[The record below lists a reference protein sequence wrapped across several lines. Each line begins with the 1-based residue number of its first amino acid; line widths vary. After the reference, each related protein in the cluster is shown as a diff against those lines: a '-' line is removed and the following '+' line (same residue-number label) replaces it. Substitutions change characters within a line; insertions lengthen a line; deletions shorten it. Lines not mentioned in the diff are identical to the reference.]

1 MTVLFWLEIACACV
15 LAGCL
20 FCFLLLLLCAG
31 RDEKK
36 RPNIPAAPLTTRFA
50 ILIPARNESRVIE
63 SNLRALARCDYPTAL
78 RKQFVIVESMED
90 PTVGLCQKYENT
102 EVYLRKNFDRP
113 GKGPAM
119 DECLKSIF
127 ASDEHFDAVLILD
140 ADNVVAPNFLS
151 RLNDAFAAGFDA
163 ACGKR
168 NNKDWNASAVSA
180 ASALTFTVVNTLQ
193 NKPKAA
199 RGMNVVFTGTG
210 FYVRYDILKRLGGWP
225 FVTMTEDYEFST
237 FALCNGITT
246 TYVEDAVYYD
256 EQPTRLWPS
265 IVQRTRWVKGFFTVQ
280 HRYKKMKKAYAKRS
294 PKSRDMRA
302 IRWGTLPA
310 IVAVIDLIFYI
321 FLTVGGAIY
330 TAILGNGWLWSYLA
344 RLGLA
349 LGALYFGI
357 ALFTAWLFYI
367 ERKEIDITRA
377 GRIKATLFHPVFLA
391 SYLVSVCRIPLMKNK
406 WEVIE
411 HTCETEPVK

>member
-1 MTVLFWLEIACACV
+1 MAVLFWLEIACACV

-20 FCFLLLLLCAG
+20 FCFLLLCAG
-31 RDEKK
+31 RGEKK
-36 RPNIPAAPLTTRFA
+36 RLDIPTALATTRFA
-50 ILIPARNESRVIE
+50 VIIPARNESRVIE
-63 SNLRALARCDYPTAL
+63 GNLRALARCDYPAAL
-78 RKQFVIVESMED
+78 HKQFVIVESLED
-90 PTVGLCQKYENT
+90 PTVGVCQKYENT
-102 EVYLRKNFDRP
+102 EAYLRKNFDRP

-127 ASDEHFDAVLILD
+127 ASGEEFDAVLILD
-140 ADNVVAPNFLS
+140 ADNVVAPHFLS

-225 FVTMTEDYEFST
+225 FATMTEDYEFST
-237 FALCNGITT
+237 YALCNGITT
-246 TYVEDAVYYD
+246 TYLEDAVYYD
-256 EQPTRLWPS
+256 EQPARLWPS

-280 HRYKKMKKAYAKRS
+280 HRYKKMKRDYAKRT
-294 PKSRDMRA
+294 PKSRNMRA
-302 IRWGTLPA
+302 IRLGTLPMIA
-310 IVAVIDLIFYI
+310 AVIDLILY
-321 FLTVGGAIY
+321 LLLCVGGAIY
-330 TAILGNGWLWSYLA
+330 TAILGNGLLWSYLL
-344 RLGLA
+344 RLGIA
-349 LGALYFGI
+349 LGAIYLGI
-357 ALFTAWLFYI
+357 VLFTAWLFHA
-367 ERKEIDITRA
+367 ERKDIDITRA

-391 SYLVSVCRIPLMKNK
+391 TYLLAVCRIPLIKDK

-411 HTCETEPVK
+411 HTVVTEPKL